1 MKILKESIKE
11 EKKFKILIVDDN
23 LHIRKSIRNIIA
35 EVIKSFEKNY
45 DFIEG
50 SDGVDILKYIVE
62 DQKKNNLIKCVFTD
76 ENMEYMDGSFCIEI
90 LREMEKENKIKNV
103 NIVSVTS
110 FEDDKN
116 KEIILLKGAN
126 FIINKPCN
134 KQTIAN
140 ILKELDL
147 I

>member
-1 MKILKESIKE
+1 LKILKESIKE